1 MKIKIGAERSRSGV
15 EAGPLQVPSPSNPGK
30 RVLKRRFPQGC
41 NDPGCVRPET
51 RLHRSLLQPTQ
62 WSALYTGS
70 SSWHIRASSPRAG
83 TGSLL
88 WPRTNQ
94 PPLRRTARALT
105 PTPSAVGHDRAT
117 ARRNRFPVFEPT
129 TPPILSNECIA
140 SSLVW

>member
-1 MKIKIGAERSRSGV
+1 MCFEISRSGV
-15 EAGPLQVPSPSNPGK
+15 EAGPPACPVAEQRGEASAEAKISAGV
-30 RVLKRRFPQGC
+30 Q
-41 NDPGCVRPET
+41 RPRLCPT
-51 RLHRSLLQPTQ
+51 RDQTASIVAAADTTAGHS
-62 WSALYTGS
+62 TGS

-105 PTPSAVGHDRAT
+105 PTPSAVGHDRTTVHDANHLP
-117 ARRNRFPVFEPT
+117 RFEPT
-129 TPPILSNECIA
+129 TPSILSNECIA